1 VRLVYQQ
8 QPPYYPPPRKTNTL
22 AIISLVMLF
31 FFAPAS
37 IVLGHMAR
45 KEIKRTGEDGWGMAT
60 AGLIVGWVLTAFGL
74 LVFLAWIALIIWF
87 WPVMS
92 DLPNQ

>member
-1 VRLVYQQ
+1 MYQQ
-8 QPPYYPPPRKTNTL
+8 PPPYYPPPRRTNTL

-37 IVLGHMAR
+37 IVLGVMAR
-45 KEIKRTGEDGWGMAT
+45 NEIKRTGEDGWGMAT
-60 AGLIVGWVLTAFGL
+60 AGLIVGIVLTALTALIFIAWIVL
-74 LVFLAWIALIIWF
+74 LVLF